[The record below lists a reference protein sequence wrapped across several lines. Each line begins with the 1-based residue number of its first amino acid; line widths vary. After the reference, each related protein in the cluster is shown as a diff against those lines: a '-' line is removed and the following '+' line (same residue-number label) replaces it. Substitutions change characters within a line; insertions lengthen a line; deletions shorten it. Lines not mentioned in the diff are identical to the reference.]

1 MNKKEI
7 ITMTPET
14 LKKLINEY
22 LIPGLMTRVLEEL
35 SPIENRIEQLES
47 KIDMW
52 EKVMKKNLKE
62 MLE

>member
-1 MNKKEI
+1 MNKKET
-7 ITMTPET
+7 ITMTAET

-22 LIPGLMTRVLEEL
+22 LIPGLMVRVSEEL

-52 EKVMKKNLKE
+52 EKVIKKNLKE
-62 MLE
+62 MFE

>member
-1 MNKKEI
+1 MNKKET
-7 ITMTPET
+7 ITMTAET

-22 LIPGLMTRVLEEL
+22 LIPGLMARVSEEL

-52 EKVMKKNLKE
+52 EKVIKKNLKE
-62 MLE
+62 MFE